1 MDGFSILYKK
11 QTKLILKVVQ
21 THTIQCTYNFLQY
34 TEAVDTLVTEP
45 GSGLLGLSNLG
56 LDIWIKFRFQIT
68 GLRIGQS
75 KINIYQFCTSV
86 IKVKTTLDVVFLYR
100 ILHVKI
106 TDPSIIILILA
117 WLLKKKSKRKL
128 INFQG
133 KYFLFIYTMYNEK
146 FYFEYEKNFM
156 RNIYYPE

>member
-1 MDGFSILYKK
+1 MYTDCTAIYNLLRTFKIENWLPLAIMERQYLYIFCLIIPLLYHSLFWCANVLVMDGFSILYKK

-34 TEAVDTLVTEP
+34 TEAVDTLVTET

-86 IKVKTTLDVVFLYR
+86 IKVKTTLDIR
-100 ILHVKI
+100 
-106 TDPSIIILILA
+106 
-117 WLLKKKSKRKL
+117 R
-128 INFQG
+128 
-133 KYFLFIYTMYNEK
+133 M
-146 FYFEYEKNFM
+146 
-156 RNIYYPE
+156 